1 MKKKIASKSKGK
13 IKVELSKTQLRKLFQ
28 MIVLFEIVK
37 DNEGKDESNSVFYNN
52 FKKFFT
58 DAEIELLISN
68 SYELLENY
76 VNTEDVEEIDNLLQE
91 ERVAMVNIIQE
102 QAKKG
107 QEVSLDDLYNR
118 ITQHMSDEDMGAGYL
133 QIFGN
138 LKRYDD

>member
-118 ITQHMSDEDMGAGYL
+118 ITQHMSDEDMGPGYL
-133 QIFGN
+133 QIFVN